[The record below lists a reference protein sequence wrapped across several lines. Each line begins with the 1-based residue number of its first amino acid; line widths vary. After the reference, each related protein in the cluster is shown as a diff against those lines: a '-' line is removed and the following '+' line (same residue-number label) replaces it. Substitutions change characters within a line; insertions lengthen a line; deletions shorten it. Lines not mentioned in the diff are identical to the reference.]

1 MIGEIFNIIKIL
13 IKSNL
18 TLNNCIFSTIR
29 TFLEIYLGG

>member
-1 MIGEIFNIIKIL
+1 MIEEVFTILKII

-29 TFLEIYLGG
+29 TFLEINFGI